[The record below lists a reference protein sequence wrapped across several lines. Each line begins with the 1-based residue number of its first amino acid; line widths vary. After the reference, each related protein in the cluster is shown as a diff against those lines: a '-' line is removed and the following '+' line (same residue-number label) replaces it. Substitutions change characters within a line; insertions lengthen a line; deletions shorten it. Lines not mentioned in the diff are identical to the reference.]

1 MKKSEKN
8 KYIDKKLKLFPVH
21 YAIKYKIDSLGLT
34 HQELMYAIHRYE
46 MNHLIQLIDLGRDK
60 YTNEI
65 GYYIQS

>member
-1 MKKSEKN
+1 MKNSEKI
-8 KYIDKKLKLFPVH
+8 KYVDKKLKLFPCH

-34 HQELMYAIHRYE
+34 HQELMEAIYRYE
-46 MNHLIQLIDLGRDK
+46 MKHLKDLIDLGRDK